1 MDQQFPASAA
11 SIGERVRRL
20 RLALGLTQTDLAD
33 RSSIASGTISMIENG
48 RLEADG
54 DALRSLA
61 EVLDCDPGYF
71 SRGTTALAVD
81 RPKLRAYADAP
92 QRAVDQTQFDSI
104 TAVEAF
110 QAAGLRPLPLQLPVY
125 AGDLVD
131 DDDIDR
137 IAADI
142 RSAAGVG
149 ANEVIP
155 NVIRAAERLGCVVL
169 PLDGELG
176 RHWGMSLT
184 VGEVPVIRVTRPS
197 NDPEFDIPGDRQR
210 FTVAHELGH
219 LVLHAG
225 TPQPTTPAEA
235 ARMEREANRF
245 AAAFL
250 VPGDAALE
258 DLRVQG
264 GRVTLSTLAA
274 LKLKWGYAI
283 KAFVF
288 RFRELGV
295 IDEGQA
301 RSLYKQ
307 ISARK
312 WNKNEPHRP
321 GTESAVWLSR
331 ALRERYPEDSVQHAA
346 SEAMLRDRYVARWT
360 DWSPSGT
367 APEDAV
373 VTAIVPRTSKARATN
388 GAGRVARMPA
398 SRQ

>member
-1 MDQQFPASAA
+1 MDQQFSASAVT
-11 SIGERVRRL
+11 IGERVRRL
-20 RLALGLTQTDLAD
+20 RLALGLTQAELAD
-33 RSSIASGTISMIENG
+33 RANIASGSISMIENG
-48 RLEADG
+48 HLEADG
-54 DALRSLA
+54 NALHSLA

-71 SRGTTALAVD
+71 SRDTAALVVD

-92 QRAVDQTQFDSI
+92 QRVVDQTQFDSV

-131 DDDIDR
+131 EEDIDR
-137 IAADI
+137 IAADT

-149 ANEVIP
+149 ADEVIP

-184 VGEVPVIRVTRPS
+184 VGDVPVIRVTRPS
-197 NDPEFDIPGDRQR
+197 NDPEFDVPGDRQR
-210 FTVAHELGH
+210 FTVAHEIGH

-235 ARMEREANRF
+235 ARMERQANRF

-258 DLRVQG
+258 DLETQG

-295 IDEGQA
+295 IDESQA

-331 ALRERYPEDSVQHAA
+331 ALQERYAEDAVQHAA
-346 SEAMLRDRYVARWT
+346 SQAMLHDRYVARWT
-360 DWSPSGT
+360 DWSRSGIAPGT
-367 APEDAV
+367 AA
-373 VTAIVPRTSKARATN
+373 VTAIGRNTSPIRTGDAS
-388 GAGRVARMPA
+388 GRVSRLPA
-398 SRQ
+398 SR